1 MNVSLNWWHDAER
14 DGLGS
19 GGSVSEPG
27 EFTLDKNPISKWVP
41 VALVPFSSDALMV
54 PIVMLHRHRAAT
66 LSMADTPPPPRH
78 PIPSTSTSASSSMA
92 ARAEDS
98 FNGALHSAKA
108 FGIAT
113 LMVGVGAAGT
123 KTQEF
128 ANMMRDAIF
137 NRLPSLSARIHRPP
151 ELRME
156 TPNCCQTLMNIPRLY
171 WTSPRSSWREA
182 ERRFRDASD
191 KHGFYGWAAAAIH
204 ELEAEGRRESE
215 KRGRV

>member
-14 DGLGS
+14 DALGS

-27 EFTLDKNPISKWVP
+27 EFTLNEKPISKWVP
-41 VALVPFSSDALMV
+41 VALVPFSSAARMV

-66 LSMADTPPPPRH
+66 LSMADTPPPPRRIHLQGHTNGKSEDKRTH

-92 ARAEDS
+92 AREEDS

-128 ANMMRDAIF
+128 ANMMRDAILT
-137 NRLPSLSARIHRPP
+137 RLPSLSARIHRPP

-156 TPNCCQTLMNIPRLY
+156 TPYCCQTLMNIPRLH

-182 ERRFRDASD
+182 ERRFRDAFD
-191 KHGFYGWAAAAIH
+191 KHGFYG
-204 ELEAEGRRESE
+204 
-215 KRGRV
+215 